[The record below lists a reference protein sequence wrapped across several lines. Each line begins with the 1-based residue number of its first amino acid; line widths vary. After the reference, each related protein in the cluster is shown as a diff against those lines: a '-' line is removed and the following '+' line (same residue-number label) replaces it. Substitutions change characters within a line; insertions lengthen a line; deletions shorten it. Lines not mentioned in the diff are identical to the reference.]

1 MFKIIVTENYDE
13 LSEKAFEVMKEV
25 ITSSPIRFWV
35 WRQAPA
41 RSVCTR
47 I

>member
-25 ITSSPIRFWV
+25 ITSKSNPV
-35 WRQAPA
+35 LGP
-41 RSVCTR
+41 CEK
-47 I
+47 